1 MTLGFVA
8 GGYVEIATTPLMF
21 VHRGYLRYGDA
32 PIPTPTPEEPKP
44 LHTFVLQPPPRIKS
58 SELDPVLRDDNELLT
73 FLQIFIQS
81 QKLHK

>member
-8 GGYVEIATTPLMF
+8 GGYVETATTPLMF
-21 VHRGYLRYGDA
+21 VHRGYLRYGDT
-32 PIPTPTPEEPKP
+32 PVPTPEEPKP
-44 LHTFVLQPPPRIKS
+44 LHTFVMQPPPRTKR

-81 QKLHK
+81 QKFRK